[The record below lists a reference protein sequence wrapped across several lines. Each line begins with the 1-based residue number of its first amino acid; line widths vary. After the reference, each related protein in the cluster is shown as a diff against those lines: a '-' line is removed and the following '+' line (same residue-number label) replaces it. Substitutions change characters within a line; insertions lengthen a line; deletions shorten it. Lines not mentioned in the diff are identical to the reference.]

1 MQESSNPQL
10 EDGYTRIANELLE
23 AISIYPFTGGEAKTL
38 LVILRST
45 YGYRGRKTVDI
56 SLTELAKRTNLSRR
70 HVVNVLNNLKKSSVI
85 TVNGYGGKN
94 TLGINKSY
102 TSWKLWIS
110 DWSNLLHFTS
120 QVNSDS
126 PKW

>member
-23 AISIYPFTGGEAKTL
+23 AISLYPFTGGEARTL

-45 YGYRGRKTVDI
+45 YGYRGRKAVDI

-85 TVNGYGGKN
+85 TVTKDGDKKM
-94 TLGINKSY
+94 LGINKSY
-102 TSWKLWIS
+102 TSWRLWIS
-110 DWSNLLHFTS
+110 DWSKLLHFTT
-120 QVNSDS
+120 QVNGDS

>member
-1 MQESSNPQL
+1 MQENSNPQL

-23 AISIYPFTGGEAKTL
+23 AMSLYPFTGGEARTL

-56 SLTELAKRTNLSRR
+56 SLTELSKRTNLSRR

-85 TVNGYGGKN
+85 TVNGCGGKN
-94 TLGINKSY
+94 ALGINKSY
-102 TSWKLWIS
+102 TTWRLWIS
-110 DWSNLLHFTS
+110 DRSKPLHFTT
-120 QVNSDS
+120 QVNSGS